1 MRKLFKHINY
11 YKKEKRMKE
20 LLRKDI
26 LDILRDSI
34 KAIKKSDIADLR
46 ELSNHT
52 IHSSAIYQE
61 EDSTAIAVVIYSL
74 FKIYGKKQQPA
85 KDDKAWSLFN
95 NEVLGLLESAYK
107 SLITANLAQ
116 YKISIKK
123 IFSIISKFEK
133 AFGKFVT
140 EVIEQSKIKKGSQLV
155 DHGLSIGRTAE
166 LLGISSWDLM
176 EYLGVTNFAD
186 EQPKTISERD
196 RLRTAEVLFR

>member
-1 MRKLFKHINY
+1 
-11 YKKEKRMKE
+11 MKE

-34 KAIKKSDIADLR
+34 KAIKRSDIADLR

-196 RLRTAEVLFR
+196 RLRNAEVLFR